1 MESVWLGIDVGGTNV
16 VMALGD
22 GDGNAFV
29 KKRIPTLAADGPA
42 RVLKR
47 IIDAVETMLEETGTS
62 FSRLGGIGLGV
73 PGLVDAERGVV
84 RLAVNLNWRQVAVSE
99 VFRSH
104 FGVPVRVDNDV
115 RSAALGEYQFGA
127 GKGFRHFLCLTLGTG
142 IGSGM
147 FLDGR
152 LYAGATGSAGE
163 IGHMVVER
171 EGFPCTCGNRGCLE
185 TIASGPS
192 LVRFVRERITEGVPT
207 SLDNGEP
214 LTVERIGSAFDVQDA
229 LAQEAIR
236 RAGKYL
242 GFALA
247 NAVHLLNVERVI
259 IGGGVSLL
267 GDRLF
272 GFVRSEFQR
281 CVLKGVGDG
290 VDIVPAALGDEAGVM
305 GALALARQAAGLPLD
320 SPATA

>member
-22 GDGNAFV
+22 GDGNLFA
-29 KKRIPTLAADGPA
+29 KKRIPTLAADGAA

-47 IIDAVETMLEETGTS
+47 IIDAVEAMLAETGTPA
-62 FSRLGGIGLGV
+62 SRLGGIGLGV
-73 PGLVDAERGVV
+73 PGLVDAKRGVV

-104 FGVPVRVDNDV
+104 FGVPVHVDNDV
-115 RSAALGEYQFGA
+115 RAATLGEYQFGA

-147 FLDGR
+147 LLDGR
-152 LYAGATGSAGE
+152 IYAGATGGSGE
-163 IGHMVVER
+163 IGHMVVDPD
-171 EGFPCTCGNRGCLE
+171 GIPCTCGNRGCLE

-192 LVRFVRERITEGVPT
+192 LVRFVRERMADGVAVN
-207 SLDNGEP
+207 LDDDE
-214 LTVERIGSAFDVQDA
+214 LTVERIGSAFDAQNA
-229 LAQEAIR
+229 LAREAIQ

-247 NAVHLLNVERVI
+247 NAVNLLNVERVI

-272 GFVRSEFQR
+272 GFIRSEFQR
-281 CVLKGVGDG
+281 FVLQGVGNG
-290 VDIVPAALGDEAGVM
+290 VEIVPAALEDEAGVV
-305 GALALARQAAGLPLD
+305 GALVLARQTTGFPSD
-320 SPATA
+320 TPATM